1 MSAGFTFIGE
11 LVGQHSA
18 PFVNSMVVV
27 GVVGT
32 AGIVARK
39 SLVASGNPLVPDNK
53 FSMRTVFEVLTNM
66 LISLGDTAM
75 GKENRRYLP
84 FIASLFCY
92 IFVMNLF
99 GLVPGFVLS
108 TDHYQINV
116 GIALVAFAMY
126 NVWGVKE
133 LGLLSYLKHFWGPI
147 WWFGF
152 MLCPIE
158 LVSHA
163 MRPLTLSLRL
173 FGNMTGDHNL
183 LSAMNEL
190 VAGPFTFWAAVPFY
204 FLGTLVCFVQ
214 ALVFTLLTMV
224 YIRLAV
230 AHH

>member
-1 MSAGFTFIGE
+1 MAAGFTFLGE
-11 LVGQHSA
+11 LVGSHSA

-27 GVVGT
+27 GV
-32 AGIVARK
+32 AGAGGLVARK
-39 SLVASGNPLVPDNK
+39 SLAAAKDPLVPDNK
-53 FSMRTVFEVLTNM
+53 FSARTVFEVLCNM
-66 LISLGDTAM
+66 LINLGDTAM

-84 FIASLFCY
+84 FVAALFSY
-92 IFVMNLF
+92 ILLMNLW

-133 LGLLSYLKHFWGPI
+133 MGVLSYLKHFWGPI

-152 MLCPIE
+152 MLFPIE
-158 LVSHA
+158 LISHA
-163 MRPLTLSLRL
+163 IRPLTLSLRL

-183 LSAMNEL
+183 LSAIHEL

>member
-1 MSAGFTFIGE
+1 MAAGSTF
-11 LVGQHSA
+11 LANVVGAHAA
-18 PFVNSMVVV
+18 PIVNSV
-27 GVVGT
+27 
-32 AGIVARK
+32 IVAGTIGITGYAARR
-39 SLVASGNPLVPDNK
+39 SLARGNRLVPDDS
-53 FSMRTVFEVLTNM
+53 FSLRTVYEVLAQM
-66 LISLGDTAM
+66 MVSLGDTAM
-75 GKENRRYLP
+75 GKQNRRFLP
-84 FIASLFCY
+84 FVTALFVY
-92 IFVMNLF
+92 LLLMNLF

-126 NVWGVKE
+126 NVWGVRE
-133 LGLLSYLKHFWGPI
+133 MGVLTYLKHFWGPI

-152 MLCPIE
+152 MLFPIE

-163 MRPLTLSLRL
+163 IRPLTLSLRL

-183 LSAMNEL
+183 LSAMNDL
-190 VAGPFTFWAAVPFY
+190 VAGPFTFWAALPFY